1 MWYKAPETNDSE
13 RETPMSRPAVA
24 ASSPLPFELVTSDGE
39 PMDNFLHVLQMQLL
53 FELTD
58 QLMAERGRKD
68 YFFGGDMFVYH
79 SVEQA
84 RHVARGG
91 SYFRGPDFF
100 LVDGVPPRPLE
111 ERNAWVSW
119 KEEGRLPDLIVEL
132 LSPSTEKID
141 RTDKKVIYAR
151 DFRTSEYYLYKMETG
166 ELEGNR
172 LEGGVYRPMARTA
185 QGRFQSRVFGLELG
199 IWRGEYRGRTLNW
212 LRLFHPDGR
221 LCPTPAEAEA
231 QRAEAERQR
240 AEAAEAELRRLRAL
254 LGGE

>member
-1 MWYKAPETNDSE
+1 
-13 RETPMSRPAVA
+13 MSRPAVA

-58 QLMAERGRKD
+58 QVMLERGRKD
-68 YFFGGDMFVYH
+68 YFYGGDMFVYY

-84 RHVARGG
+84 RDVAQGRP
-91 SYFRGPDFF
+91 YFRGPDYF

-119 KEEGRLPDLIVEL
+119 EEGGRLPDLILEL
-132 LSPSTEKID
+132 LSPSTEEID
-141 RTDKKVIYAR
+141 RTVKKVIYAR
-151 DFRTSEYYLYKMETG
+151 DFRASEYYLYKMETR

-172 LEGGVYRPMARTA
+172 LAGGVYKPMARNA
-185 QGRFQSRVFGLELG
+185 QGRFRSQVFGLELG
-199 IWRGEYRGRTLNW
+199 VWRGEYRGKTLDW

-221 LCPTPAEAEA
+221 LCPTS
-231 QRAEAERQR
+231 AEAERQR
-240 AEAAEAELRRLRAL
+240 AEAAEAEVRRLRAR
-254 LGGE
+254 LGEE